1 MIEESGTCYVQIP
14 KRRYSAIEKK
24 VVELYDACG
33 VNTIPLNPISILETK
48 GYILRRYSD
57 LDCDVL
63 NDLLAAK
70 SDLEAFNFLNPYIQ
84 KYVIYYNSNQNIKR
98 IRFTL
103 MHEIGHIV
111 LGHKEESPLAK
122 KEADFFAAYALA
134 PYPLINF
141 KECEDCIDVEKIFD
155 VSAQCAQ
162 IAFASYQ
169 NWYKFGG
176 NDYKTHELKLIN
188 MIKKYK

>member
-1 MIEESGTCYVQIP
+1 MIDKSETLYVQIP
-14 KRRYSAIEKK
+14 KRRYTEIEKK
-24 VVELYDACG
+24 VVELYKECG
-33 VNTIPLNPISILETK
+33 IKNIPINPFLVIK
-48 GYILRRYSD
+48 KRGYIIKPYSIIKPNILNRLMSTRR
-57 LDCDVL
+57 
-63 NDLLAAK
+63 
-70 SDLEAFNFLNPYIQ
+70 DLEAFNFFDPSIQ
-84 KYVIYYNSNQNIKR
+84 KYSIYYDSNQNVQR

-111 LGHKEESPLAK
+111 LGHKEESALAK

-134 PYPLINF
+134 PYPLIHIY
-141 KECEDCIDVEKIFD
+141 ECEDSIDVEVKFN

-176 NDYKTHELKLIN
+176 DEYKPHELILIK
-188 MIKKYK
+188 MVK